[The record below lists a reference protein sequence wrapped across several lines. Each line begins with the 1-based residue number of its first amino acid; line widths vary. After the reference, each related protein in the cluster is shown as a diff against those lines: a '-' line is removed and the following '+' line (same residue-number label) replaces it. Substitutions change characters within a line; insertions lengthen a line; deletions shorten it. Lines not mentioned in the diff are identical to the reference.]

1 MLSSDH
7 ELHAGWRDAG
17 PGFGC
22 ADHRGLMALTQAV
35 NAALTQARE
44 IHVTCPLG
52 TDFRGGPAAFP
63 ETTADTTVVRFPL
76 SVFTLVPTGNFSGK
90 VVQQG
95 FLVGPGA
102 NFYAPYACGLE
113 VPVTFHFS
121 DNQITGATGREADVR
136 SAQAHYE
143 YVGQLYGIEPY
154 GCIPGMRAFIRGAAT
169 RNRRRRISNAGAA
182 APLVIRACC
191 ISTPAAPM
199 RRAKSRGTYWI
210 RRSASTARQC
220 GETGCW
226 RRRAWPADRRSW
238 SAIPAWRSCSGTRR
252 AMWGWVL
259 TGSSRPDP
267 GAGELGSTPRLPAWR
282 LRF

>member
-17 PGFGC
+17 SGLGC
-22 ADHRGLMALTQAV
+22 ADHRGLIALTQAV

-121 DNQITGATGREADVR
+121 DNQITRATGREADVR
-136 SAQAHYE
+136 SARAHYE

-154 GCIPGMRAFIRGAAT
+154 RVHSWHAGIYPGCRYTQP
-169 RNRRRRISNAGAA
+169 AA
-182 APLVIRACC
+182 ANFERWGGSAFGNPRLLHFHTC
-191 ISTPAAPM
+191 
-199 RRAKSRGTYWI
+199 GTYAPGEISWNVLDPTFRI
-210 RRSASTARQC
+210 DGTAVWRNGVLAPTRLA
-220 GETGCW
+220 GEQEILERYPCLAELF
-226 RRRAWPADRRSW
+226 RNPARDV
-238 SAIPAWRSCSGTRR
+238 G
-252 AMWGWVL
+252 L
-259 TGSSRPDP
+259 
-267 GAGELGSTPRLPAWR
+267 GAGGQLSA
-282 LRF
+282 